1 MYVNDNIYRLRSS
14 IALVYNKG
22 ELNIFKTNIRE
33 NVFLKI
39 NYDNII
45 QLLQL
50 FDGRTKLSDI
60 IKNCDIAEDTL
71 ISLVQYLNNKYILIC
86 VDKDY
91 PIDLIETKYRIINF
105 LEDYCKS
112 STEVLHKISLLN
124 KKKVLIFGLG
134 AVGTWIVDMLARDGV
149 MEFILVDDD
158 IVDISNLHR
167 QDFYF
172 EDDIGR
178 KKLDVIETKLKQIDS
193 NISVKKIYKK
203 LDFYFFNDFD
213 KMFDLAI
220 NCADYPN
227 VDTTTAIIASEC
239 MKRNIPHII
248 GGGYNLHLTLIGQS
262 VIPYKSACFKC
273 FDTKL
278 NQINEPFTHNLK
290 KLHRENRK
298 VGSFSP
304 LCTLSASLASIEAFK
319 ILCDLEEFL
328 INTSKRIEF
337 GLRSMDFSIID
348 IPKDDN
354 CITCSKDKING
365 NYRYKNT

>member
-1 MYVNDNIYRLRSS
+1 MCVSDNIYRLRSS
-14 IALVYNKG
+14 VALVYNG
-22 ELNIFKTNIRE
+22 SELNIFKTNVRE
-33 NVFLKI
+33 NILLKI
-39 NYDNII
+39 NYENII

-50 FDGRTKLSDI
+50 FDGYTKLSDI
-60 IKNCDIAEDTL
+60 INRCDIDEDTL
-71 ISLVQYLNNKYILIC
+71 ISLVKYLNNKYVLIC
-86 VDKDY
+86 VDEEY
-91 PIDLIETKYRIINF
+91 PIELIETKYRIINF

-112 STEVLHKISLLN
+112 SSEVLHKISLLH
-124 KKKVLIFGLG
+124 KKRVLIFGLG

-149 MEFILVDDD
+149 REFVLVDDD

-172 EDDIGR
+172 EDDINK
-178 KKLDVIETKLKQIDS
+178 KKLDVIECRLKQIDT
-193 NISVKKIYKK
+193 NINVKKIFKK
-203 LDFYFFNDFD
+203 LDFDFFNNFD
-213 KMFDLAI
+213 EEFDLAI

-227 VDTTTAIIASEC
+227 VDTTTAIIANEC

-278 NQINEPFTHNLK
+278 NQINEPFTNNLK
-290 KLHRENRK
+290 KLHRKNRK

-319 ILCDLEEFL
+319 ILCELEEFL

-354 CITCSKDKING
+354 CTICSKDKIDG
-365 NYRYKNT
+365 N